1 MLSSSTLKATVR
13 VRRIDPRESYRSR
26 YLADRHRDVEY
37 RIAQVSDNV
46 LRDHFEFA
54 IPFLRPFTD
63 NQIELVKN
71 FAASSRHCHR
81 ERAAAQRAS
90 AIARTADGYL
100 GGAVALWASLIQII
114 GNATQIC
121 DAKFGNLRLYTGDI
135 FQLVASDSSSAEVA
149 SELLRSSGFVA
160 ARAGPNDCGGCTLGR
175 SNNR

>member
-1 MLSSSTLKATVR
+1 VSDGSILVNRTGHVTLRIDIVMLSTALLR
-13 VRRIDPRESYRSR
+13 
-26 YLADRHRDVEY
+26 
-37 RIAQVSDNV
+37 SDNV

-100 GGAVALWASLIQII
+100 GGA
-114 GNATQIC
+114 
-121 DAKFGNLRLYTGDI
+121 
-135 FQLVASDSSSAEVA
+135 
-149 SELLRSSGFVA
+149 
-160 ARAGPNDCGGCTLGR
+160 AGYQ
-175 SNNR
+175 